1 MVMFH
6 ENYQSMNEHYANG
19 KMKIE
24 PIYQHPHLQRVQNGC
39 HIGNSS
45 QIQQRQTSSTTT
57 PNIYP
62 RTQLITGAEW
72 QAIVNNTLR
81 IANIDSEIKA
91 HQPIYSSTSRQT
103 LLNDNCIS
111 LRKDIFYFLIAPFH
125 ISNSKWLFRI
135 FCTRNNR
142 QTERNDSQQ
151 YTSTPSEQQ
160 QLQQQDSIE
169 FSKKQIDTMLTD
181 HAADRNFSQ
190 LADYEILYQVKPAQ
204 HRLRQLQLQ
213 LIAIQELKG
222 KYLNTLTMNRTAVKC
237 ELDKP
242 ARRTV
247 QRLKKARNRFADI
260 TQDLA
265 KLQAETEVYMGS
277 LIFQPKGIVG
287 FARIT
292 CGDEFELVIKHGS
305 QKAKMRTK
313 IGKDRVQTWNPP
325 EAVFKCFLGEIF
337 ELKVYE
343 MKSLGKRQLL
353 DTYFYYVE
361 LICSQPTALTINLKR
376 SGTVKLYLVI
386 NWDPL
391 DFTGKSNGNC
401 GVHSVRWKSLT
412 SFGRS
417 KQSRPKSWIS
427 SFSPKDQR
435 STNIIRSAS
444 ACGTQ
449 TMTHIPRIKSQTN
462 IAETS
467 NTTDPLL
474 YTLDKM
480 VYCSKQLLQKYP
492 QLKNLYSIL
501 HLLRLKIQESTM
513 QCITS
518 DNTNEPTDCIANQLS
533 KMHMFDVRADDPL
546 KTRVSSNRLSMHES
560 SLRTLN
566 SMVACDSF
574 YHQQSENTKSM
585 CCSMEAKLR
594 ESPFPNRQA
603 KASPSELRMTVK
615 HHLVHIQL
623 LIQQLDKVG
632 PMKAKEAEALRKITE
647 EIQILKL
654 ITKLSD
660 DHLCLPSVSDILGDL
675 DTSVELQNIWLAA
688 CCKAN
693 RYLLPLLQLSNEISQ
708 LYGTS
713 ICSYYPGLLDKVM
726 ASMRHMLTD
735 ESTWLPHEV
744 TVFQFVGFFKDQQLS
759 VFMEYL
765 SHETW
770 INEGLKSR
778 NIKEIRITLDRLKQ
792 LNTLPPTNCLR
803 YTAMLLVDEQSELY
817 SASENYLHSIDNN
830 STREEMINQRG
841 ACRAL
846 ALLNAQNAIELLVFL
861 SSHDH
866 NPMVR
871 NEARNSLFKFGISKL

>member
-1 MVMFH
+1 MNHCRFVNVKRAAMYNSSVVM
-6 ENYQSMNEHYANG
+6 NQHYTNG

-24 PIYQHPHLQRVQNGC
+24 VDYQHPHLQLVQNDC
-39 HIGNSS
+39 HSGNNSS
-45 QIQQRQTSSTTT
+45 HIQQRQTSTT

-62 RTQLITGAEW
+62 TAQLITGAEW
-72 QAIVNNTLR
+72 QAIANNTIRSRTQNGYYEYSAEEIIGKPKEMIHNNTLPHLSNKNNNYFTNQL
-81 IANIDSEIKA
+81 INENGDSYM
-91 HQPIYSSTSRQT
+91 H
-103 LLNDNCIS
+103 LN
-111 LRKDIFYFLIAPFH
+111 FL
-125 ISNSKWLFRI
+125 
-135 FCTRNNR
+135 CTQMLNV
-142 QTERNDSQQ
+142 
-151 YTSTPSEQQ
+151 
-160 QLQQQDSIE
+160 LKDSIE

-181 HAADRNFSQ
+181 HAADKNFSQ

-313 IGKDRVQTWNPP
+313 IGKDRVQIWNPS
-325 EAVFKCFLGEIF
+325 EAIFKCFLGEIF

-343 MKSLGKRQLL
+343 IKSLGKRQLL

-361 LICSQPTALTINLKR
+361 LICSQPTALTIDLKR

-391 DFTGKSNGNC
+391 DFSGKSHGNC

-417 KQSRPKSWIS
+417 KQSRPKSLIS

-444 ACGTQ
+444 ACGTVQ
-449 TMTHIPRIKSQTN
+449 TTAHIPRIKSQTN

-467 NTTDPLL
+467 NTDPLL

-492 QLKNLYSIL
+492 QLNNLYNTL
-501 HLLRLKIQESTM
+501 HLLKLKIQESTM

-518 DNTNEPTDCIANQLS
+518 NNTNKPTDCIANRLS
-533 KMHMFDVRADDPL
+533 KMHMSDARTEDTL

-566 SMVACDSF
+566 STVASDSF
-574 YHQQSENTKSM
+574 YHQSENTKSM
-585 CCSMEAKLR
+585 CSMEAKLR
-594 ESPFPNRQA
+594 ESPFLNRIT
-603 KASPSELRMTVK
+603 KASPSELRTTVK
-615 HHLVHIQL
+615 HHLVHVQL

-647 EIQILKL
+647 ENQILKL

-660 DHLCLPSVSDILGDL
+660 DHLCLPS
-675 DTSVELQNIWLAA
+675 NIWLAA

-708 LYGTS
+708 LYGTT
-713 ICSYYPGLLDKVM
+713 ICSYYPGMLDK
-726 ASMRHMLTD
+726 A
-735 ESTWLPHEV
+735 
-744 TVFQFVGFFKDQQLS
+744 
-759 VFMEYL
+759 
-765 SHETW
+765 W

-778 NIKEIRITLDRLKQ
+778 NIKEIQITLDRLKQ
-792 LNTLPPTNCLR
+792 QNTLPPTNCLR
-803 YTAMLLVDEQSELY
+803 YIAMLLVDEQSELY
-817 SASENYLHSIDNN
+817 SASGDNN
-830 STREEMINQRG
+830 
-841 ACRAL
+841 
-846 ALLNAQNAIELLVFL
+846 
-861 SSHDH
+861 
-866 NPMVR
+866 
-871 NEARNSLFKFGISKL
+871 

>member
-1 MVMFH
+1 MNHCRFVNVKRAAMYNSSVVM
-6 ENYQSMNEHYANG
+6 NQHYTNG

-24 PIYQHPHLQRVQNGC
+24 VDYQHPHLQLVQNDC
-39 HIGNSS
+39 HSGNNSS
-45 QIQQRQTSSTTT
+45 HIQQRQTSTT

-62 RTQLITGAEW
+62 TAQLITGAEW
-72 QAIVNNTLR
+72 QAIANNTIRSRTQNGYYEYSAEEIIGKPKEMIHNNTLPHLSNKNNNYFTNQL
-81 IANIDSEIKA
+81 INENGDSYM
-91 HQPIYSSTSRQT
+91 H
-103 LLNDNCIS
+103 LN
-111 LRKDIFYFLIAPFH
+111 FL
-125 ISNSKWLFRI
+125 
-135 FCTRNNR
+135 CTQMLNV
-142 QTERNDSQQ
+142 
-151 YTSTPSEQQ
+151 
-160 QLQQQDSIE
+160 LKDSIE

-181 HAADRNFSQ
+181 HAADKNFSQ

-313 IGKDRVQTWNPP
+313 IGKDRVQIWNPS
-325 EAVFKCFLGEIF
+325 EAIFKCFLGEIF

-343 MKSLGKRQLL
+343 IKSLGKRQLL

-361 LICSQPTALTINLKR
+361 LICSQPTALTIDLKR

-391 DFTGKSNGNC
+391 DFSGKSHGNC

-417 KQSRPKSWIS
+417 KQSRPKSLIS

-444 ACGTQ
+444 ACGTVQ
-449 TMTHIPRIKSQTN
+449 TTAHIPRIKSQTN

-467 NTTDPLL
+467 NTDPLL

-492 QLKNLYSIL
+492 QLNNLYNTL
-501 HLLRLKIQESTM
+501 HLLKLKIQESTM

-518 DNTNEPTDCIANQLS
+518 NNTNKPTDCIANRLS
-533 KMHMFDVRADDPL
+533 KMHMSDARTEDTL

-566 SMVACDSF
+566 STVASDSF
-574 YHQQSENTKSM
+574 YHQSENTKSM
-585 CCSMEAKLR
+585 CSMEAKLR
-594 ESPFPNRQA
+594 ESPFLNRIT
-603 KASPSELRMTVK
+603 KASPSELRTTVK
-615 HHLVHIQL
+615 HHLVHVQL

-647 EIQILKL
+647 ENQILKL

-660 DHLCLPSVSDILGDL
+660 DHLCLPSVSD
-675 DTSVELQNIWLAA
+675 
-688 CCKAN
+688 
-693 RYLLPLLQLSNEISQ
+693 SQ
-708 LYGTS
+708 Y
-713 ICSYYPGLLDKVM
+713 
-726 ASMRHMLTD
+726 
-735 ESTWLPHEV
+735 
-744 TVFQFVGFFKDQQLS
+744 F
-759 VFMEYL
+759 
-765 SHETW
+765 
-770 INEGLKSR
+770 
-778 NIKEIRITLDRLKQ
+778 
-792 LNTLPPTNCLR
+792 
-803 YTAMLLVDEQSELY
+803 
-817 SASENYLHSIDNN
+817 
-830 STREEMINQRG
+830 
-841 ACRAL
+841 
-846 ALLNAQNAIELLVFL
+846 
-861 SSHDH
+861 
-866 NPMVR
+866 
-871 NEARNSLFKFGISKL
+871 

>member
-1 MVMFH
+1 
-6 ENYQSMNEHYANG
+6 MNQHYTNG

-24 PIYQHPHLQRVQNGC
+24 VDYQHPHLQRVQNGC
-39 HIGNSS
+39 HSGNSS
-45 QIQQRQTSSTTT
+45 HIQQHQTSTT

-62 RTQLITGAEW
+62 TAQLITGAEW
-72 QAIVNNTLR
+72 QAIVNNTIRTPTQNGYYEYSAQEIIGKPKEMIHNNTTLPHFSNKNNNNYFTNQL
-81 IANIDSEIKA
+81 INENGDSYM
-91 HQPIYSSTSRQT
+91 H
-103 LLNDNCIS
+103 LN
-111 LRKDIFYFLIAPFH
+111 FL
-125 ISNSKWLFRI
+125 
-135 FCTRNNR
+135 CTQMLNV
-142 QTERNDSQQ
+142 
-151 YTSTPSEQQ
+151 
-160 QLQQQDSIE
+160 LKDSIE

-190 LADYEILYQVKPAQ
+190 VADYEILYQVKPAQ

-260 TQDLA
+260 TQDLS

-305 QKAKMRTK
+305 QKVKMRTK
-313 IGKDRVQTWNPP
+313 IGKDRVQIWNPS

-343 MKSLGKRQLL
+343 IKSLGKRQLL

-361 LICSQPTALTINLKR
+361 LICSQPTALTIDLKR

-391 DFTGKSNGNC
+391 DFSGKSHGNC
-401 GVHSVRWKSLT
+401 GGIHSVRWKSLT

-417 KQSRPKSWIS
+417 KQSRPKSLIS

-449 TMTHIPRIKSQTN
+449 TTAHIPRIKSQTN

-467 NTTDPLL
+467 NTDPLL

-492 QLKNLYSIL
+492 QLNNLYSTL

-518 DNTNEPTDCIANQLS
+518 DNTNDSTDCIANRLS
-533 KMHMFDVRADDPL
+533 KMHMFDARTNDTL

-560 SLRTLN
+560 SLRTTLN
-566 SMVACDSF
+566 STVACDSF
-574 YHQQSENTKSM
+574 YHQSENTKSM
-585 CCSMEAKLR
+585 CSM
-594 ESPFPNRQA
+594 ESPFLNRIT
-603 KASPSELRMTVK
+603 KANPSELRTTVK
-615 HHLVHIQL
+615 HHLVHVQL

-654 ITKLSD
+654 ITILSD

-708 LYGTS
+708 LYGTT
-713 ICSYYPGLLDKVM
+713 ICSYYPGMLDKVM

-744 TVFQFVGFFKDQQLS
+744 TVFQFVGFFKNQHLS
-759 VFMEYL
+759 VFMENL

-778 NIKEIRITLDRLKQ
+778 NIKEIRTTLDRLKQ
-792 LNTLPPTNCLR
+792 QNTLPPTNCLR
-803 YTAMLLVDEQSELY
+803 YIAMLLVDEQSELY
-817 SASENYLHSIDNN
+817 SASENYLHSINNN
-830 STREEMINQRG
+830 STREEMINQYIVILEHDDPMSRRG

-871 NEARNSLFKFGISKL
+871 NEARNSLFNFGISKL

>member
-1 MVMFH
+1 
-6 ENYQSMNEHYANG
+6 MNEHYANG

-45 QIQQRQTSSTTT
+45 QIQQRQTSSTT

-62 RTQLITGAEW
+62 RAQLITGAEW

-81 IANIDSEIKA
+81 SPTPNGYFEYSAQEIIVKPKEMI
-91 HQPIYSSTSRQT
+91 HNST
-103 LLNDNCIS
+103 LPHL
-111 LRKDIFYFLIAPFH
+111 
-125 ISNSKWLFRI
+125 SNSNNYNNSYFTNQLINENGDTYMHLNFL
-135 FCTRNNR
+135 CTQMLNV
-142 QTERNDSQQ
+142 
-151 YTSTPSEQQ
+151 
-160 QLQQQDSIE
+160 LKDSIE

-222 KYLNTLTMNRTAVKC
+222 KYLNTLTMDRTAVKC

-391 DFTGKSNGNC
+391 DFTGKSHGNC

-467 NTTDPLL
+467 YTTDPLL

-501 HLLRLKIQESTM
+501 DLLRLKIQESTM

-518 DNTNEPTDCIANQLS
+518 DNRNEPTDCIANQLS

-615 HHLVHIQL
+615 HHLVHVQL

-654 ITKLSD
+654 ITKSSD

-744 TVFQFVGFFKDQQLS
+744 TVFQFVGFFKDQHLS
-759 VFMEYL
+759 VFMENL

-803 YTAMLLVDEQSELY
+803 YTAMLLIDEQSELY

-830 STREEMINQRG
+830 STREEMINQFIAILEHDDPMSRRG